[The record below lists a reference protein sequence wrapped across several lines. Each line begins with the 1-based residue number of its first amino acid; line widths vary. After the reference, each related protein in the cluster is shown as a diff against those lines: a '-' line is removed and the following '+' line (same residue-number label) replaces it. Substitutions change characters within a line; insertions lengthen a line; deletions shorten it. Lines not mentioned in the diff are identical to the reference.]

1 MAEVRA
7 VSKEVGARRDSTAAA
22 KGGVRA
28 IAAILLLCA
37 MAVIVWQVVD
47 GAKPDGTT
55 VSAFLAGAIA
65 TMALAYPRSFVSL
78 GQRISNVDAFG
89 VKLELR
95 VQEAELAIA
104 QFENEEDGASFEPPA
119 WPTSNRKAMELI
131 ATELRGKL
139 RFSSVAVLGN
149 RAKISEEYIVDNLG
163 TAGLLNF
170 NEAVLCRDLLGDLYK
185 RLDELGTDERETFL
199 RHAWE
204 FASRF
209 ASRTFDRQARRDLTN
224 GGWKVADFSQK
235 KGHRADFIAVREGT
249 RALIAARVAAPREN
263 VLTTGG
269 RIAGVDFPLPE
280 LRRLVIVPDHVDGLW
295 NELDNSPMK
304 VHERVLIMRVGD
316 LIANPELASRDPATL
331 TQVTA

>member
-1 MAEVRA
+1 MVEVQS
-7 VSKEVGARRDSTAAA
+7 VSGKGGARRDPNAAA

-37 MAVIVWQVVD
+37 IAVIAWQVVD

-89 VKLELR
+89 IKLELR

-104 QFENEEDGASFEPPA
+104 QFENEEDGAAFDPPA
-119 WPTSNRKAMELI
+119 WPTSNRRAMELI
-131 ATELRGKL
+131 ATKLCAKL
-139 RFSSVAVLGN
+139 RFSSEAVLGDK
-149 RAKISEEYIVDNLG
+149 AKISEEYIVDNLG
-163 TAGLLNF
+163 AAGLLNF
-170 NEAVLCRDLLGDLYK
+170 NETVLCRDLLGDLYK
-185 RLDELGTDERETFL
+185 RLDELDTDEREAFL

-209 ASRTFDRQARRDLTN
+209 ASRTFDRQARRELTN

-249 RALIAARVAAPREN
+249 RALIAARVASPRKN

-269 RIAGVDFPLPE
+269 RLAAVDFPLPE
-280 LRRLVIVPDHVDGLW
+280 LRRLVVVPDHVDGLW
-295 NELDNSPMK
+295 NEIDSGPMK

-316 LIANPELASRDPATL
+316 LIANPELICRDPAVL
-331 TQVTA
+331 TQVAG